1 MPRTQPAKES
11 VLVLGGARSG
21 KSAYALQR
29 AQDWEGRLV
38 YLATAEGKDEEMKKR
53 IARHRTR
60 RRSRRWETIEEPLEV
75 VWQLKEMDG
84 NIGAVVLDCVTL
96 WVSNALVSNQAE
108 ELENQ
113 VAELVEEI
121 PLLPFNFLAVSNEV
135 GLGLVPD
142 TPMGREYRD
151 LLGTVNQRLARAC
164 KEVVFMTA
172 GLPLKVKG

>member
-29 AQDWEGRLV
+29 AQEWEGRLV

-53 IARHRTR
+53 IARHRAR

-84 NIGAVVLDCVTL
+84 SIGAVVLDCVTL
-96 WVSNALVSNQAE
+96 WVSNALLNNQE
-108 ELENQ
+108 GELENQ

-121 PLLPFNFLAVSNEV
+121 PLFPFHFLVVSNEV

-142 TPMGREYRD
+142 TSLGRDYRD
-151 LLGTVNQRLARAC
+151 LLGTVNQRLAQAC

>member
-29 AQDWEGRLV
+29 AQEWEGRLV
-38 YLATAEGKDEEMKKR
+38 YLATAEGKDEEMRKR
-53 IARHRTR
+53 IARHRAR

-84 NIGAVVLDCVTL
+84 SIGAVVLDCVTL
-96 WVSNALVSNQAE
+96 WVSNALLNNQEA

-113 VAELVEEI
+113 VAELIEEI
-121 PLLPFNFLAVSNEV
+121 PLLPFHFLAVSNEV

-142 TPMGREYRD
+142 TPLGRGYRD
-151 LLGTVNQRLARAC
+151 LLGTVNQRLAQAC

-172 GLPLKVKG
+172 GLPMKIKG

>member
-29 AQDWEGRLV
+29 AQEWEGRLV
-38 YLATAEGKDEEMKKR
+38 YLATAEGKDEEMRKR
-53 IARHRTR
+53 IARHRAR

-75 VWQLKEMDG
+75 VWQLKEIDG
-84 NIGAVVLDCVTL
+84 SIGAVVLDCVTL
-96 WVSNALVSNQAE
+96 WVSNALLNNQE
-108 ELENQ
+108 GELENQ

-121 PLLPFNFLAVSNEV
+121 PLLPFHFLAVSNEV

-142 TPMGREYRD
+142 TSLGRDYRD
-151 LLGTVNQRLARAC
+151 LLGTVNQRLAQAC

>member
-29 AQDWEGRLV
+29 AQEWEGRLV
-38 YLATAEGKDEEMKKR
+38 YLATAEGKDEEMRNR
-53 IARHRTR
+53 IARHRAR

-75 VWQLKEMDG
+75 VWQLKEIDG
-84 NIGAVVLDCVTL
+84 SIGAVVLDCVTL
-96 WVSNALVSNQAE
+96 WVSNALLNNQE
-108 ELENQ
+108 GELENQ

-121 PLLPFNFLAVSNEV
+121 PLLPFHFLAVSNEV

-142 TPMGREYRD
+142 TSLGRDYRD
-151 LLGTVNQRLARAC
+151 LLGTVNQRLAQAC

>member
-29 AQDWEGRLV
+29 VQEWEGRLV

-53 IARHRTR
+53 IARHRAR

-84 NIGAVVLDCVTL
+84 SVGAVVLDCVTL

-121 PLLPFNFLAVSNEV
+121 PLLPFHFLAVSNEV

-142 TPMGREYRD
+142 TPLGREYRD
-151 LLGTVNQRLARAC
+151 LLGTVNQRLAQAC

>member
-1 MPRTQPAKES
+1 MPRTQPNKES
-11 VLVLGGARSG
+11 VLVLGGARAG

-29 AQDWEGRLV
+29 AQEWEGRLV

-53 IARHRTR
+53 IASHRAR

-75 VWQLKEMDG
+75 VWQLKELDG
-84 NIGAVVLDCVTL
+84 SIGAVVLDCVTL
-96 WVSNALVSNQAE
+96 WVSNALLNNQKE

-121 PLLPFNFLAVSNEV
+121 PLFPFHFLAVSNEV

-142 TPMGREYRD
+142 TPLGREYRD
-151 LLGTVNQRLARAC
+151 LLGAVNQRLAKVC
-164 KEVVFMTA
+164 KEVVFMAA
-172 GLPLKVKG
+172 GLPMKLKG